1 MSIRCNN
8 SNSSPSAGGSQ
19 PCSRPLR
26 GRAAAGRAS
35 SRQKTRRNRSGS
47 IVRVGFLR
55 LRVLCSIPT
64 PGDYRPDVYAL
75 ESVDGRSFY
84 RFTPHNGIT
93 RVNDR
98 WVFVLY
104 RGDACPKATA
114 ADQLTTT

>member
-1 MSIRCNN
+1 MITRTRQNW
-8 SNSSPSAGGSQ
+8 SP
-19 PCSRPLR
+19 
-26 GRAAAGRAS
+26 
-35 SRQKTRRNRSGS
+35 GS

-55 LRVLCSIPT
+55 LRVLCSIAT

-98 WVFVLY
+98 E
-104 RGDACPKATA
+104 A
-114 ADQLTTT
+114 AIDPSF